1 MWLVFFYTKFIM
13 HSLKGTSSIKLY
25 TYPREADGDKVNLK
39 D

>member
-1 MWLVFFYTKFIM
+1 MFFFFLTKFIM

-25 TYPREADGDKVNLK
+25 TYPRESDGDKVNLK